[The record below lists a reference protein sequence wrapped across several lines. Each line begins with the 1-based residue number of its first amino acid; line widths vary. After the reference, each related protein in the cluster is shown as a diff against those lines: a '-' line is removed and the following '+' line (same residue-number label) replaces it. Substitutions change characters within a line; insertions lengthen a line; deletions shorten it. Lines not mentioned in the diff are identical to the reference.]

1 MNKGFCNKHQAPRWP
16 RYLVS
21 SASLFQF
28 FVRSGVMY
36 LKYKMEQPMYMFTPE
51 DTNMVD
57 NSSTY
62 VYSSVYS
69 LLADFG
75 SYLRSKN
82 HSLSNAAKW
91 KIFLLQL
98 HIVRCVTWQDYPN
111 SNSKKK
117 EQLSKQLRYFWFSL
131 FPTSSSSAAKW
142 QPTHL
147 NFVRLPYFL
156 DLSKKAE

>member
-1 MNKGFCNKHQAPRWP
+1 
-16 RYLVS
+16 
-21 SASLFQF
+21 
-28 FVRSGVMY
+28 MY

-82 HSLSNAAKW
+82 HSLSNAAKVKDFSTSTAYSQMCNLAGLPQLQQQKERTIVQAI
-91 KIFLLQL
+91 KIFP
-98 HIVRCVTWQDYPN
+98 I
-111 SNSKKK
+111 
-117 EQLSKQLRYFWFSL
+117 
-131 FPTSSSSAAKW
+131 FPI
-142 QPTHL
+142 
-147 NFVRLPYFL
+147 PYFL
-156 DLSKKAE
+156 FLRSKMTANPSQLRLTPLLSGPVKES